1 MKAGQ
6 RCFIVF
12 LLFTAVLSGCKKETI
27 PENDMVLIL
36 SEVFITDAVV
46 STSKHSFQFS
56 KRDSIE
62 YYAPIYTKMGYT
74 DEQFIATMNYFFDNP
89 KVFDLVLDKV
99 VNRLSVM
106 EAELETSIAKEE
118 AIIPHEVTQ
127 EAPIDSMN
135 LWDKK
140 GVWIFPVDG
149 DQDSLHFKIPIKK
162 LGTYTLSAL
171 VNVLPSDESIEPRT
185 ALWFTR
191 DSSGI
196 KEGLKIKRHVRSEKA
211 EDISL
216 SLTVTDPSYT
226 HIEGVVLGHI
236 PQQGDW
242 KKFAE
247 VSDIEITYSPS
258 INHLKGRNRR
268 ILLRDSLRFM
278 DREIKKVEKR

>member
-1 MKAGQ
+1 
-6 RCFIVF
+6 
-12 LLFTAVLSGCKKETI
+12 SGCKKETI

-46 STSKHSFQFS
+46 STSKHSFRFS

-89 KVFDLVLDKV
+89 KIFDLVLDKV

-106 EAELETSIAKEE
+106 EAELEASITKEE
-118 AIIPHEVTQ
+118 AITTQ
-127 EAPIDSMN
+127 KLPVSKELPIDSMN

-140 GVWIFPVDG
+140 SVWTFPADG

-171 VNVLPSDESIEPRT
+171 VNVSPNDESIEPRT
-185 ALWFTR
+185 ALWLTR

-196 KEGLKIKRHVRSEKA
+196 RDGLRMKRYMKGEVAS
-211 EDISL
+211 DVSL
-216 SLTVTDPSYT
+216 SLTVTDSSYT
-226 HIEGVVLGHI
+226 HVEGVVLGHI

-247 VSDIEITYSPS
+247 VSDIEITYLPP
-258 INHLKGRNRR
+258 HDAKTKKRR
-268 ILLRDSLRFM
+268 ILLRDSIKFM
-278 DREIKKVEKR
+278 GQEFKKVE